1 MMKRMFAMM
10 LTVLLVGSVFGQEDL
25 IDRFNV
31 AFSDPG
37 KPGLVDVD
45 LHYGGITVT
54 AYNGDEVVIEAR
66 TRSERVDRTDSNESR
81 GMKRIGVT
89 SSELTV
95 EEYNNY
101 MEIEAE
107 SQRRAVDITLQVPM
121 NTSLRLSCHHQ
132 GEIHVEGVSGTFEVE
147 NHHGGITMVG
157 ISGAV
162 VAETHHKDIVVEF
175 KEILP
180 DAAMSFETY
189 HGKIDVTYPANAKAD
204 VKLVSKGGDVYSDFD
219 VAQAPNPQRRVE
231 ENGRSRGGKYRV
243 QIENA
248 FYGTINGGG
257 PMMTFETYHGNIY
270 IRKAK

>member
-1 MMKRMFAMM
+1 MMKRM
-10 LTVLLVGSVFGQEDL
+10 LVVILSLLLCGSVLAQED
-25 IDRFNV
+25 IVDRFNV
-31 AFSDPG
+31 AFSDPS

-66 TRSERVDRTDSNESR
+66 TRSERVDRSNTSEAR

-107 SQRRAVDITLQVPM
+107 SQRRAVDITLQVPV

-132 GEIHVEGVSGTFEVE
+132 GEIHVEGVNGIFEVE
-147 NHHGGITMVG
+147 NHHGGITLLGV
-157 ISGAV
+157 SGAV
-162 VAETHHKDIVVEF
+162 LAETHHKDIVVEF
-175 KEILP
+175 KEIYP
-180 DAAMSFETY
+180 DAEMSFETY
-189 HGKIDVTYPANAKAD
+189 HGKVDVTFPTNAKAD
-204 VKLVSKGGDVYSDFD
+204 VKLVSKAGDVYSDFD
-219 VAQAPNPQRRVE
+219 VAQVPNPQRRTE
-231 ENGRSRGGKYRV
+231 ENGRSSGGKYRV

-248 FYGTINGGG
+248 FYGAINGGG

-270 IRKAK
+270 IRKVK